1 MTHECPLCGLDFTG
15 EECHSSCPMARGCAM
30 IRCPR
35 CNYEFVESGRFLD
48 MLRRW
53 IRRAPAC
60 SNGDS
65 LMDVPVGTT
74 ASITTIESDSAAR
87 LSRLASY
94 GIAAGSE
101 VRLLARRPAVVV
113 ACGAASVALEDDVA
127 REIHVQVQPVARPL
141 TPSGA

>member
-1 MTHECPLCGLDFTG
+1 MG

-53 IRRAPAC
+53 VRRAPA
-60 SNGDS
+60 GPTDDS
-65 LMDVPVGTT
+65 LLDVPVGTT
-74 ASITTIESDSAAR
+74 ASITSIDSGSAAR

-101 VRLLARRPAVVV
+101 VRLLARRPAVVL

-127 REIHVQVQPVARPL
+127 REIHVRVN
-141 TPSGA
+141 

>member
-35 CNYEFVESGRFLD
+35 CDYEFVESGRLLD

-53 IRRAPAC
+53 VRRAPVSPA
-60 SNGDS
+60 GDS
-65 LMDVPVGTT
+65 LLDLPVGAT
-74 ASITTIESDSAAR
+74 ASIVNIESQSAAR

-101 VRLLARRPAVVV
+101 VRLLARRPAVVL

-127 REIHVQVQPVARPL
+127 REIHVRVSQPSAQ
-141 TPSGA
+141 

>member
-1 MTHECPLCGLDFTG
+1 MNETKTHECPLCGLDFAG

-53 IRRAPAC
+53 VRRAPAC
-60 SNGDS
+60 RAGDS
-65 LMDVPVGTT
+65 LLDVPVGAT
-74 ASITTIESDSAAR
+74 ASITSIGSDSAAR

-101 VRLLARRPAVVV
+101 VRLLARRPAVVL
-113 ACGAASVALEDDVA
+113 ACGAASVALEDEVA
-127 REIHVQVQPVARPL
+127 REIHVRVSQPSAQ
-141 TPSGA
+141 